1 MTRAER
7 HAAGMERAL
16 KELERVA
23 AHNPELADALGLI
36 QRGEDG
42 TITVGSLRRAE
53 AALREK
59 YAAAAERKKAEMEAE
74 ARAREDEAELARLKA
89 ELASP
94 GSAAS
99 TPRRVNPPEP
109 SRRGWASPA
118 NPFPAD
124 ATISPVPT
132 TPGAEVSPSPMKQP
146 AWNPTIKVESG
157 PKSPGANPPKSPKK
171 SPGPDKSPVPPRTV
185 ASYVERHALHARR
198 AFELLAGSRGG
209 TDADTTISFL
219 RRFCGE
225 RDAPAA
231 ELASLGRSLRSSTF
245 ADNVT
250 FSDLMDALGFSAD
263 VTSPAPGKVTSI
275 AKAAA
280 DHYPYEIDLPKPP
293 TFSPAKSDASSVRRS
308 ADLGHRVHF
317 ADEDLEGTQVEAP
330 ERLYPPPPEDPAKPS
345 APPSPAVSFKVV
357 PMETPPS
364 PEAPAAPSAPPA
376 DASLTQHAASAATTS
391 LRCVRRRGCRDGDGR
406 RARGDRDGGTRGFA
420 SSPRGR
426 SGSAGSSSTR
436 GRCCGCGGCRLR
448 GPYWNGPRRTS
459 GR

>member
-124 ATISPVPT
+124 ATI
-132 TPGAEVSPSPMKQP
+132 
-146 AWNPTIKVESG
+146 
-157 PKSPGANPPKSPKK
+157 
-171 SPGPDKSPVPPRTV
+171 
-185 ASYVERHALHARR
+185 
-198 AFELLAGSRGG
+198 
-209 TDADTTISFL
+209 
-219 RRFCGE
+219 
-225 RDAPAA
+225 
-231 ELASLGRSLRSSTF
+231 
-245 ADNVT
+245 
-250 FSDLMDALGFSAD
+250 
-263 VTSPAPGKVTSI
+263 
-275 AKAAA
+275 
-280 DHYPYEIDLPKPP
+280 
-293 TFSPAKSDASSVRRS
+293 
-308 ADLGHRVHF
+308 
-317 ADEDLEGTQVEAP
+317 
-330 ERLYPPPPEDPAKPS
+330 
-345 APPSPAVSFKVV
+345 
-357 PMETPPS
+357 
-364 PEAPAAPSAPPA
+364 
-376 DASLTQHAASAATTS
+376 
-391 LRCVRRRGCRDGDGR
+391 
-406 RARGDRDGGTRGFA
+406 
-420 SSPRGR
+420 
-426 SGSAGSSSTR
+426 
-436 GRCCGCGGCRLR
+436 
-448 GPYWNGPRRTS
+448 
-459 GR
+459 